1 MLGLVLALAILGL
14 VLYLIETYVPM
25 DPIIK
30 TIIRVVI
37 VIAVIVYLANM
48 FGVMDLPV
56 PRGSK

>member
-56 PRGSK
+56 PRGK